1 MLPVE
6 RRSRIKALIQSKQNM
21 KISELSE
28 LLGVSE
34 MTIHRDLRPLLE
46 EGLIHKTFGGIT
58 LASDVAET
66 KQQTDSCIICSRG
79 VKEQLA
85 YRIILPDNQIETA
98 CCAHCGL
105 IRHRQL
111 GSEMNQALCHD
122 FFTHTTIGAP
132 YAWYVMDTSLQIG
145 CCQPQVLTFAN
156 KEHAEKFVLGFGG
169 DVYDFETALEVMH
182 NKMNGQE
189 GCH

>member
-58 LASDVAET
+58 LASDVA
-66 KQQTDSCIICSRG
+66 
-79 VKEQLA
+79 
-85 YRIILPDNQIETA
+85 
-98 CCAHCGL
+98 
-105 IRHRQL
+105 
-111 GSEMNQALCHD
+111 
-122 FFTHTTIGAP
+122 
-132 YAWYVMDTSLQIG
+132 
-145 CCQPQVLTFAN
+145 
-156 KEHAEKFVLGFGG
+156 
-169 DVYDFETALEVMH
+169 
-182 NKMNGQE
+182 
-189 GCH
+189 